1 MLATWLYVSTS
12 LLGSDADAEIA
23 GIRHAA
29 ERRNPE
35 LGLTGVLIF
44 SGRHFAQFL
53 EGPHHGLDVMKT
65 SIFGDARH
73 AAVLTLQT
81 DPAATRRYGD
91 WAFAYSGWATAI
103 DKGLLEAARD
113 HNPRDLL
120 SYMDQFVAKL
130 H

>member
-12 LLGSDADAEIA
+12 LLGSDADAEIV

-44 SGRHFAQFL
+44 SGHHFAQFL
-53 EGPHHGLDVMKT
+53 EGPHDGLDVMKT

-73 AAVLTLQT
+73 AAVLTCRQTRLQA
-81 DPAATRRYGD
+81 DDMVIGRSRIRVGPPRLTRFCLTPR
-91 WAFAYSGWATAI
+91 ATATQ
-103 DKGLLEAARD
+103 GTC
-113 HNPRDLL
+113 
-120 SYMDQFVAKL
+120 
-130 H
+130 

>member
-12 LLGSDADAEIA
+12 LLGSDADAEIV

-35 LGLTGVLIF
+35 LGLIGVLIF
-44 SGRHFAQFL
+44 SGHHFAQFL

-73 AAVLTLQT
+73 AAVLTL
-81 DPAATRRYGD
+81 
-91 WAFAYSGWATAI
+91 
-103 DKGLLEAARD
+103 
-113 HNPRDLL
+113 
-120 SYMDQFVAKL
+120 
-130 H
+130 

>member
-12 LLGSDADAEIA
+12 LLGSDADAEIV

-44 SGRHFAQFL
+44 C
-53 EGPHHGLDVMKT
+53 MKT

-81 DPAATRRYGD
+81 DPAAGRRYGD
-91 WAFAYSGWATAI
+91 WALAYSGWATAI
-103 DKGLLEAARD
+103 DKVLLEAARD